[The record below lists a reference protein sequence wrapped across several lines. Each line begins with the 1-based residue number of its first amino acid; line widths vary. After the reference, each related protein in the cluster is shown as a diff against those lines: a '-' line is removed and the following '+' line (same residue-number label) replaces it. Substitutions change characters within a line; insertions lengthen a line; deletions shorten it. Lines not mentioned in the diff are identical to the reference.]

1 MEELYKFRQF
11 LKENKYHT
19 KDEDGFTILDL
30 DKAVEYLQSVGYK
43 DAEDFIY
50 DDESFENLPYDTE
63 EFNTED
69 KIEAIL
75 RQGAED
81 YFEEY

>member
-1 MEELYKFRQF
+1 MEELYRFREA

-19 KDEDGFTILDL
+19 KDEDGFPTLDL
-30 DKAVEYLQSVGYK
+30 DKAIEYLESIGYGN
-43 DAEDFIY
+43 AEAFIY

-63 EFNTED
+63 EFDTED
-69 KIEAIL
+69 KIEAVL

-81 YFEEY
+81 FFEEY